1 LHKRFRAL
9 YGFLA
14 KKKNRVHPV
23 HVFPTRKQKAAQE
36 LSSSINQNLW
46 PRGFWWA
53 SVISSARRKR
63 GNGIGDEATGFF
75 VCIFTEPFP
84 QSWISSNIFPA
95 CDRVTRSNFYSNDL
109 VVDWP
114 ATWNLYLIAMMT
126 WKILDYG
133 YEDGQSSYFGTF
145 LEPLSLLSCAVHFW
159 VGLKACK

>member
-1 LHKRFRAL
+1 MGKWNAHYQLVINRRQPVLWPIPENNGATVLHKRFRAL

-114 ATWNLYLIAMMT
+114 ATWNL
-126 WKILDYG
+126 
-133 YEDGQSSYFGTF
+133 
-145 LEPLSLLSCAVHFW
+145 
-159 VGLKACK
+159 